1 MGYQV
6 NVINNVLSV
15 LVVNICSFPW
25 GHNEFVPQ
33 TAHEVLCS
41 QLKCPVS
48 SPNSMFCFVFFP
60 VSKLAWPK
68 RESFENKW
76 EHFVVH
82 QWRHALFPPW
92 LTLPSLVHQT
102 PSEDSGCNKIKAH
115 DRGTWNI
122 LSINIMVWFDF

>member
-15 LVVNICSFPW
+15 LVVSICSFPW

-68 RESFENKW
+68 RERVLKTSGNTLFSIKGDVPYFLLGLPCQVWYIRHPVKNQVVSKSKHMIE
-76 EHFVVH
+76 EH
-82 QWRHALFPPW
+82 
-92 LTLPSLVHQT
+92 
-102 PSEDSGCNKIKAH
+102 
-115 DRGTWNI
+115 GTY
-122 LSINIMVWFDF
+122 